1 MLGRIVSLP
10 HESKCLAGNPL
21 SDPTTREV
29 LAYLPPGY
37 DEGPRLPTV
46 MLLPGFAATHR
57 SMLGFDPWKPNTAEL
72 FEGLIERRACAPAI
86 LVMPDA
92 ICRWGGSQFMDSPA
106 TGLYQTYLAEE
117 VVALVDRELRTIPT
131 REARAVAGR
140 SSGGFG
146 ALRLGMDR
154 PELFSVLGS
163 HAGDAAFEVSM
174 RPMLTGAA
182 IAYDRAGG
190 FAAFAEQMSQRGPR
204 GGGEFDGVFV
214 LAASAAYA
222 ANGSATLPFASPPF
236 DPGTAEIVPELW
248 EKWLEHD
255 PLVRAEGSADALR
268 GMSRIYLDSGDRDE
282 HGLQFAAR
290 ALARRLGELGA
301 PVVHEEYEGGHRGTS
316 YRYESSLP
324 SMIEV
329 LANE

>member
-1 MLGRIVSLP
+1 MKGKIVSLA
-10 HESKCLAGNPL
+10 HESACLADNAL
-21 SDPTTREV
+21 SDPTAREV

-37 DEGPRLPTV
+37 EEGPRLPTV
-46 MLLPGFAATHR
+46 MMLPGFAATHR

-72 FEGLIERRACAPAI
+72 FEGLIEAGTCRPAI

-92 ICRWGGSQFMDSPA
+92 ICRWGGSQFMDSAA
-106 TGLYQTYLAEE
+106 TGRYQSYLAEE
-117 VVALVDRELRTIPT
+117 VVPLVDRELRTIPK

-174 RPMLTGAA
+174 RPMLTSAA
-182 IAYDRAGG
+182 IAYDQAGG
-190 FAAFAEQMSQRGPR
+190 FSAFAEQMSQRGPR
-204 GGGEFDGVFV
+204 GGTEFDGVFV
-214 LAASAAYA
+214 LAASAAYGA
-222 ANGSATLPFASPPF
+222 DGSKRLPYALPPF
-236 DPGTAEIVPELW
+236 DLKTAEIIPELW
-248 EKWLEHD
+248 EKWLLQD
-255 PLVRAEGSADALR
+255 PLERAESSAEALR
-268 GMSRIYLDSGDRDE
+268 SMSCIFLDSGASDE

-290 ALARRLGELGA
+290 ALAARFGELGA
-301 PVVHEEYEGGHRGTS
+301 TVVHEEYEGGHRGTS

-324 SMIEV
+324 TMIHA
-329 LANE
+329 LAVD